1 MAYNRTSFKAAPEY
15 DTGER
20 WIIFWETRRPES
32 GNWSQ
37 AVEKSQAAAVER
49 AKHLLK
55 LGFIV
60 FQITGPTGVFLD
72 EAEIVKRLQPPPPA
86 PKKPRIPEGELQ
98 PEAELGPEPDTEP
111 EPDPLP

>member
-1 MAYNRTSFKAAPEY
+1 LIAQEQEGLMAYNRTSFKAAPEY

-20 WIIFWETRRPES
+20 WVIYWETRRPEL

-60 FQITGPTGVFLD
+60 FQITGPAGGVFM
-72 EAEIVKRLQPPPPA
+72 EEEEIVRRLQPPPPA
-86 PKKPRIPEGELQ
+86 VKKLRTRE
-98 PEAELGPEPDTEP
+98 D

>member
-20 WIIFWETRRPES
+20 WVIFWETRRPPS

-49 AKHLLK
+49 ARHLLK

-60 FQITGPTGVFLD
+60 FQITGPAGVFL
-72 EAEIVKRLQPPPPA
+72 EEEEIARRLQPPPAPA
-86 PKKPRIPEGELQ
+86 KKPRLPEEPPPDAIP
-98 PEAELGPEPDTEP
+98 
-111 EPDPLP
+111 

>member
-20 WIIFWETRRPES
+20 WVIFWETRRPPS

-49 AKHLLK
+49 ARHLLK

-60 FQITGPTGVFLD
+60 FQITGPAGGVFM
-72 EAEIVKRLQPPPPA
+72 EEEEIMRRLQPPPPA
-86 PKKPRIPEGELQ
+86 VKKLRTRE
-98 PEAELGPEPDTEP
+98 D

>member
-20 WIIFWETRRPES
+20 WVIFWETRRPAS

-37 AVEKSQAAAVER
+37 AIEKSQAAAVER
-49 AKHLLK
+49 ARHLLK

-60 FQITGPTGVFLD
+60 FQITGPAGVFL
-72 EAEIVKRLQPPPPA
+72 EEEEIARRLQPPPPPA
-86 PKKPRIPEGELQ
+86 KKLRTPD
-98 PEAELGPEPDTEP
+98 EPP
-111 EPDPLP
+111 PDALP

>member
-20 WIIFWETRRPES
+20 WVIYWETRRPEL

-60 FQITGPTGVFLD
+60 FQITGPAGGVFM
-72 EAEIVKRLQPPPPA
+72 EKKEIWPGPRRPPPA
-86 PKKPRIPEGELQ
+86 AKKLRTRE
-98 PEAELGPEPDTEP
+98 DD
-111 EPDPLP
+111 PDPPP